1 MILCHSGGGEG
12 NHILQ
17 FLHRGCF
24 FIRIQPEVCYAT
36 LLHPHIPSTIKKTIS
51 LNHPKKTYPR
61 MVEAAKYEVRKYI
74 KRERKRE
81 LPKGVDFWDFDCRF
95 GDTEQEAEPVHLSEI
110 NKRIDEVA
118 SLERESFYV
127 EVLRKEGVRM
137 KREKKEE
144 EQG

>member
-1 MILCHSGGGEG
+1 
-12 NHILQ
+12 
-17 FLHRGCF
+17 
-24 FIRIQPEVCYAT
+24 
-36 LLHPHIPSTIKKTIS
+36 
-51 LNHPKKTYPR
+51 

-118 SLERESFYV
+118 SRERESFYV